1 MRILILTE
9 DGAGTATKTIEHVF
23 TRLLRAAFPTIR
35 TDKIDFL
42 ARPLQHKRIKSGNKR
57 RSEDPRDREEI
68 IALARD
74 IATEAAVPD
83 GFVVFHFDGDT
94 EWAHRA
100 SARTPSQFEA
110 KIVSHSKKHVLE
122 KMEKNPNLKPFND
135 EKVIRLV
142 PYYAIEAWLFQ
153 NFDECERLATQP
165 ADHAQLTQWR
175 EDRGLLDEVVKPD
188 EKLSIRKSHNLP
200 LAETLSNATVRDV
213 VAAGKSLA
221 ALVENLQRNATL
233 ADAAMRISA

>member
-9 DGAGTATKTIEHVF
+9 DGAPTATKTIEHVF
-23 TRLLRAAFPTIR
+23 KRLLRAAYPTIR

-42 ARPLQHKRIKSGNKR
+42 PRPLQHKRIMSGNKW

-74 IATEAAVPD
+74 IATEAAVRD

-94 EWAHRA
+94 EWTHRA

-110 KIVSHSKKHVLE
+110 KIVSHSQRYVRDM
-122 KMEKNPNLKPFND
+122 MEKNPKIESFND

-175 EDRGLLDEVVKPD
+175 ADRGLLDELEQPD
-188 EKLSIRKSHNLP
+188 EKLSIGKSRNLP
-200 LAETLSNATVRDV
+200 LAETFSNATVRDV

-221 ALVENLQRNATL
+221 ALVENLQCNATL
-233 ADAAMRISA
+233 TAAAMRISA